1 MKKVVVGIDFGTS
14 GTTYAFAFADKKEN
28 IITGKWNINEEKNPT
43 EIILNECLEVI
54 KFGAEC
60 KDYLGDQSSSEN
72 IFYYFKNIKM
82 ELYNNQKEIVSDN
95 GGSRQPL
102 AFLISKILV
111 KIKEHALIAINA
123 RNPSI
128 LESEIEWKVTV
139 PAIWNNESK
148 DIMRKACEM
157 AKIFNNDDNQSTFFA
172 LEPESAAC
180 DYVINNPNSD
190 AITPGKTYIICDIGG
205 GTVDISTHKRVE
217 ENGEIY
223 IEEVHPPIGGNNGST
238 YINKKFMEEVIKKLF
253 GNKAFNKLMEK
264 INDPFE
270 RQEIYADY
278 CDFLESIE
286 EFKINISEEKEK
298 DSKNINCALFKEFI
312 DKNEKIDNLVNI
324 FNKSCKSDWKITN
337 YNKKF
342 RIYFPYKI
350 MIDLTKEIIIDK
362 ISKYINRII
371 LDVPHID
378 SIIFAGTVSSNN
390 YIISLIKENI
400 SDYNLKFYLCTFPS
414 VAVVKGAVIF
424 GLNPF
429 IIRKRIS
436 KYTIGIRCNEIWNE
450 LEHGDHPEKKYYDEE
465 DKCYMCRDI
474 FSPIIQKNQKISVD
488 EVNTRHY
495 EIKFRKTKI
504 TFYKSLF
511 YEIKYVDEKY
521 ILPKCSEFGN
531 LTFDAGDDFDKKDRD
546 LTIELKL
553 GGTFILGEVKY
564 KKKKQKIYFD
574 FSENN

>member
-43 EIILNECLEVI
+43 EIILNECLEAI

-102 AFLISKILV
+102 AFLISKILI
-111 KIKEHALIAINA
+111 KIKEHALKAIKA

-378 SIIFAGTVSSNN
+378 SIIFAGSVSSNN

-400 SDYNLKFYLCTFPS
+400 SNYNLKSYLCTFPS

-450 LEHGDHPEKKYYDEE
+450 SEHGDTYN
-465 DKCYMCRDI
+465 I
-474 FSPIIQKNQKISVD
+474 L
-488 EVNTRHY
+488 
-495 EIKFRKTKI
+495 
-504 TFYKSLF
+504 SLF
-511 YEIKYVDEKY
+511 
-521 ILPKCSEFGN
+521 L
-531 LTFDAGDDFDKKDRD
+531 D
-546 LTIELKL
+546 L
-553 GGTFILGEVKY
+553 
-564 KKKKQKIYFD
+564 
-574 FSENN
+574 